1 MGFKDIAISLNRGDL
16 RRKREGGT
24 AGIRANMSLLWDCPG
39 KKREEIEDETFRI
52 L

>member
-24 AGIRANMSLLWDCPG
+24 AGIRANMSLHLGLPR
-39 KKREEIEDETFRI
+39 KKEGGDRG
-52 L
+52 